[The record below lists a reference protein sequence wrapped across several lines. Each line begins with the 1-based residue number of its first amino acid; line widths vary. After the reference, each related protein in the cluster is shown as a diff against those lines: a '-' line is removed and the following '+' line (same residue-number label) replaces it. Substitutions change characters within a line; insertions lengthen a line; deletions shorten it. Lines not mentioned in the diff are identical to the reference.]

1 MQFTHTCEAVLAGRK
16 TSTRRVA
23 KPLEVQAGGYTR
35 PVGDFETTAVEIVT
49 NARGDT
55 RVKWR
60 VGQTLAV
67 QPGRT
72 KKSIARIA
80 IERICH
86 CQHAGE
92 ISDADAR
99 AEGFADAAEFCTVFA
114 TINGRASLDAPCWAL
129 SFHLVTP

>member
-1 MQFTHTCEAVLAGRK
+1 MQFTHTLEAVLAGRK

-23 KPLEVQAGGYTR
+23 KPMEVQAGRRTR

-72 KKSIARIA
+72 KKGVARIA
-80 IERICH
+80 IERIRH
-86 CQHAGE
+86 CERTGDINDE
-92 ISDADAR
+92 DAR
-99 AEGFADAAEFCTVFA
+99 AEGFADAAEFCAVFA
-114 TINGRASLDAPCWAL
+114 RINGRASLDAPCWAL